1 MPIWKTSYQ
10 LVLADDA
17 KPMLQGWAIVE
28 NTTEEDWSGVHLT
41 LVSGRPV
48 SFIMNLYDPLY
59 VQRPTVEP
67 ELFAGLRPQLYGQAL
82 DERDATERAE
92 NLPALALHA
101 LEHEAKKGD
110 GRSAGK
116 PAAPMAA
123 PMGGMGGHFAQ
134 RSLALIEAEAASDNY
149 GYAGVG
155 VASVAQ
161 SGDVGELFQYA
172 IIPPVTLA
180 RQESAMLPI
189 VDEHVDGKK
198 LSVYNPAVQGKHPLC
213 GLRLKNTTELHLMQG
228 PITVFDGGTYAGDAR
243 IEDIAPGGERL
254 LTYALDLDVEC
265 TSQMT
270 SVPEEI
276 TSISLVKGVL
286 RSERKQVRTRKYKI
300 KNSSQKAKTV
310 LIEQPL
316 DADWHLVAPKEPTEK
331 TRELYRFALDAEPGK
346 TAELEVVEE
355 HLIRQQIEIANTDDS
370 TIRFFVGQR
379 VTSPQVK
386 TALERLIEMKAG
398 LAQVVDQRTG
408 LEQQLKTI
416 TQEQD
421 RIRQNMMQL
430 DRNSDLYKRY
440 VKKFGDQEDAVER
453 LRGQV
458 ERLSQDETQRRKAL
472 DDYLLSLDLK

>member
-1 MPIWKTSYQ
+1 M
-10 LVLADDA
+10 
-17 KPMLQGWAIVE
+17 
-28 NTTEEDWSGVHLT
+28 
-41 LVSGRPV
+41 
-48 SFIMNLYDPLY
+48 
-59 VQRPTVEP
+59 
-67 ELFAGLRPQLYGQAL
+67 
-82 DERDATERAE
+82 
-92 NLPALALHA
+92 
-101 LEHEAKKGD
+101 
-110 GRSAGK
+110 
-116 PAAPMAA
+116 
-123 PMGGMGGHFAQ
+123 
-134 RSLALIEAEAASDNY
+134 
-149 GYAGVG
+149 
-155 VASVAQ
+155 
-161 SGDVGELFQYA
+161 
-172 IIPPVTLA
+172 
-180 RQESAMLPI
+180 
-189 VDEHVDGKK
+189 
-198 LSVYNPAVQGKHPLC
+198 
-213 GLRLKNTTELHLMQG
+213 
-228 PITVFDGGTYAGDAR
+228 
-243 IEDIAPGGERL
+243 
-254 LTYALDLDVEC
+254 
-265 TSQMT
+265 
-270 SVPEEI
+270 
-276 TSISLVKGVL
+276 
-286 RSERKQVRTRKYKI
+286 
-300 KNSSQKAKTV
+300 
-310 LIEQPL
+310 
-316 DADWHLVAPKEPTEK
+316 VAPKEPTEK